1 MTTKWKPDGLFAGK
15 TVAVLASGP
24 SLTQELADAVR
35 HLPRIC
41 ARWAIKRAPDADMVI
56 AIDPPPNEGF
66 WPYALENF
74 KGLKI
79 TSGEMDTLPAEV
91 MSYWHR
97 WEMVTIS
104 EVPSHV
110 IEFRNNGMSAIHIAE
125 QGGAAKILKL
135 GFDPQDPRHFYDDVV
150 GYPDIH
156 DNEWYWGL
164 QKGLEQLDKKLRA
177 NGIEVVDIRTLEDV
191 RKHAP
196 PPIKSSTSEPPPGG
210 FFVASPSKG
219 RNHEKH

>member
-24 SLTQELADAVR
+24 SLTQELADSVR
-35 HLPRIC
+35 HLPRVC
-41 ARWAIKRAPDADMVI
+41 ARWACKVALDADMVI

-79 TSGEMDTLPAEV
+79 TSGEMDTLPPEI
-91 MSYWHR
+91 MSFWHR
-97 WEMVTIS
+97 WEMVTIL

-125 QGGAAKILKL
+125 QGGAAKILLL
-135 GFDPQDPRHFYDDVV
+135 GFDPMDPRHFYDDVV
-150 GYPDIH
+150 GYPAIH

-164 QKGLEQLDKKLRA
+164 QKGIDQLVVKLRA
-177 NGIEVVDIRTLEDV
+177 NGIQVEHVKMMDDV
-191 RKHAP
+191 RKHVPVPVAVPEPIPEP
-196 PPIKSSTSEPPPGG
+196 PRRMDYRYSEPGL
-210 FFVASPSKG
+210 
-219 RNHEKH
+219 E